1 MISIS
6 NIFISIDNFITS
18 LLNLTDRITEIQ
30 KSSMSFLKICLWFN
44 KAATRIILTIKE
56 SLRLKKT
63 NLIAVYQLE
72 MVLKLQVIKH
82 PTQNL
87 LANLVNPSLLEVICQ
102 KEALQKDLE
111 VLGQRMRWEDM
122 MSPLP

>member
-63 NLIAVYQLE
+63 NLIAVCQLE